1 MVKPGRVF
9 LRGITS
15 ERYGLGELRKEIL
28 RAPRVRGEEV
38 VVDDASVGHSGDSAD
53 SRTWWRV
60 GPGDEPF
67 LTQTLQ
73 VHFVELSPG
82 KSNHGHGHQNE
93 AVFYILEG
101 TGYEVHDGQ
110 RYDWEQG
117 DLVVA
122 HTDSVH
128 RHFNA
133 SDTERALAI
142 VMKAKSLWMYMGLI
156 QQGRSGPVEDEE
168 RYGPREDWSAVWTPG
183 VTGRVKVIKP
193 ADTTWET
200 TPDGR
205 VRVLSNKD
213 RGEQRIFSVD
223 VYEQEIPP
231 GSRSGRHWHMADEV
245 MYVVSGAGYSLHWDV
260 DAEIAERYYAR
271 IPKEPS
277 RHEFKAGDTVYM
289 PTNTVH
295 QHFNES
301 RAEPL
306 VLLSAQN
313 RIFQYLGYDNVRHFE
328 PAPEFEPSAS
338 VRAGQQ

>member
-1 MVKPGRVF
+1 MGKEGRVF

-15 ERYGLGELRKEIL
+15 ERYGLGEFRKAIL
-28 RAPRVRGEEV
+28 TAPRVRGEEV
-38 VVDDASVGHSGDSAD
+38 VVDDASVAHSGDSQD
-53 SRTWWRV
+53 SRTWWRI

-73 VHFVELSPG
+73 VHFVELPPG

-101 TGYEVHDGQ
+101 RGYEIHDDR
-110 RYDWEQG
+110 RYDWEKG

-156 QQGRSGPVEDEE
+156 QQGRSGPVEDED
-168 RYGPREDWSAVWTPG
+168 RYGPREDWSRIWTPG
-183 VTGRVKVIKP
+183 VTERVKVVKG
-193 ADTTWET
+193 DDSVWET

-205 VRVLSNKD
+205 MRIISSKD
-213 RGEQRIFSVD
+213 RTDQRIFSVD
-223 VYEQEIPP
+223 VHEQEIPAA
-231 GSRSGRHWHMADEV
+231 SRSGKHWHMADEV
-245 MYVVSGAGYSLHWDV
+245 VYVISGRGYSLHWEV
-260 DAEIAERYYAR
+260 EAEIAERYFAR
-271 IPKEPS
+271 ISREPS
-277 RHEFKAGDTVYM
+277 RHEFNAGDTLYV

-295 QHFNES
+295 QHVNASEE
-301 RAEPL
+301 EPL
-306 VLLSAQN
+306 VLLSGQN
-313 RIFQYLGYDNVRHFE
+313 RIFQYLGYDNVHHLE
-328 PAPEFEPSAS
+328 PAPEYQAAAAA
-338 VRAGQQ
+338 VG